1 MSRTSAYFYD
11 PSQNRSLARL
21 EHMFAR
27 GTLGELILVGIE
39 PKNRLDEYTPWH
51 AKALSDPYPDFG
63 GQDSHYLSFL
73 VEKLKPYIDR
83 KYKTDGR
90 REQTGIIGASLG
102 GLISIYAAYLYP
114 DVFGKIVP
122 YPDRFGTKA
131 SSILCGRKTPIPD

>member
-1 MSRTSAYFYD
+1 MSRTAAIDTIQAKTVPWRGWNTCSPRENWESLYWSAA
-11 PSQNRSLARL
+11 NRKT
-21 EHMFAR
+21 
-27 GTLGELILVGIE
+27 GW
-39 PKNRLDEYTPWH
+39 EYTPWR

-63 GQDSHYLSFL
+63 GQGSHYLSFL